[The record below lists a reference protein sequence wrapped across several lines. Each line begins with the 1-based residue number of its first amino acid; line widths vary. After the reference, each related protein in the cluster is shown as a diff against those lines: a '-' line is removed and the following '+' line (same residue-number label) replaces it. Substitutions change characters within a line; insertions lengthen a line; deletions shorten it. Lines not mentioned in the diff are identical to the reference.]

1 MDTIN
6 LFCLPFS
13 GGSKYSYKSY
23 TQFAPPFLKI
33 IPLEIP
39 GRGARSGEG
48 LLTNIE
54 HLADD
59 VFAQIKNELHK
70 PYAIYGHSM
79 GGILAYLVVRR
90 IANANLPQPLHL
102 FVTGCPGPSIKYRGL
117 IDHTLPKDEFLDKI
131 GEMGGSPDS
140 VLNNPALMEFF
151 EPILRADFGA
161 VANYKHVPAEP
172 LSIPISAVIGTN
184 EKASYAEA
192 MEWQKETTGP
202 VDVKL
207 LPGNHFFIFDHP
219 NYIMQLI
226 ARKLQ
231 PRTTHA

>member
-1 MDTIN
+1 MGNIN

-23 TQFAPPFLKI
+23 SQFAPSFLNL

-39 GRGARSGEG
+39 GRGSRAGEA
-48 LLTNIE
+48 LLTDMDT
-54 HLADD
+54 LADD
-59 VFAQIKNELHK
+59 VFGQIKNELNK

-79 GGILAYLVVRR
+79 GGILAFLVIRR
-90 IANANLPQPLHL
+90 IVNAKLPQPLHL
-102 FVTGCPGPSIKYRGL
+102 FVTGCTGPSIKYRGL
-117 IDHTLPKDEFLDKI
+117 IDHTLPKDEFLQKI

-151 EPILRADFGA
+151 EPILRADFAA
-161 VANYKHVPAEP
+161 VANYRHTVSEP
-172 LSIPISAVIGTN
+172 LNIPVSAVIGTA
-184 EKASYAEA
+184 EKASYEEA
-192 MEWQKETTGP
+192 MEWQKETTEP

-219 NYIMQLI
+219 NYIMQMI

-231 PRTTHA
+231 PKAMHA